1 MLTLKDIVAAPP
13 KVDAELHL
21 PYELREK
28 SRLRATLST
37 GEEAAL
43 FLVRGTVLHGGDCLK
58 GTADDG
64 SVKIVRIV
72 AAPEAVHVIE
82 CHDADEFARCAYH
95 LGNRHTMVQFLPRME
110 DGHYVLSIRSD
121 KVLMDMI
128 EGLGAHASEQMLPF
142 EPEGGAYSGGG
153 HNHGHSHGH
162 DDHDHGHKHAHGEH
176 EHGQGHED
184 KHEHDHKHEHKH
196 GHDHGH
202 DHGHSAHDPDL
213 PHPGSRMPVHE
224 PKIHRPDP
232 AKWTG
237 TQDK

>member
-1 MLTLKDIVAAPP
+1 MLTLKDIVPTPAQ
-13 KVDAELHL
+13 VDAELHL

-28 SRLRATLST
+28 SRLRATLSN

-43 FLVRGTVLHGGDCLK
+43 FMARGTMLHDGDCLK
-58 GTADDG
+58 GVDEHGA
-64 SVKIVRIV
+64 VKHVRVV

-95 LGNRHTMVQFLPRME
+95 LGNRHTMVQFLPRMA
-110 DGHYVLSIRSD
+110 DGHYVLAIRAD

-128 EGLGAHASEQMLPF
+128 EGLGAHGSEQMLPF

-153 HNHGHSHGH
+153 HSHGHSH
-162 DDHDHGHKHAHGEH
+162 DHAHGHGHEH
-176 EHGQGHED
+176 EHG
-184 KHEHDHKHEHKH
+184 HEHAH

-202 DHGHSAHDPDL
+202 DHNHQHDHGHSHDPDL

>member
-1 MLTLKDIVAAPP
+1 MLTLKDLVPAPA

-43 FLVRGTVLHGGDCLK
+43 FLPRGTMLRDGDCLK
-58 GTADDG
+58 GVDDG
-64 SVKIVRIV
+64 GTARFVRVV

-110 DGHYVLSIRSD
+110 DGHYVLSIRAD
-121 KVLMDMI
+121 KVLIDMI

-153 HNHGHSHGH
+153 HSHAHSHDHADGDGDH
-162 DDHDHGHKHAHGEH
+162 HDHDHGHKH
-176 EHGQGHED
+176 GHD
-184 KHEHDHKHEHKH
+184 HDHKHGHEHAH
-196 GHDHGH
+196 H
-202 DHGHSAHDPDL
+202 AHDPDL

>member
-1 MLTLKDIVAAPP
+1 MLTLKDLVAPAAN
-13 KVDAELHL
+13 VDAELHL

-43 FLVRGTVLHGGDCLK
+43 FLPRGTILRGGDCLK
-58 GTADDG
+58 GTDDHG
-64 SVKIVRIV
+64 AVKTVRVV
-72 AAPEAVHVIE
+72 AAPQPVHVIE
-82 CHDADEFARCAYH
+82 CHNADEFARCAYH
-95 LGNRHTMVQFLPRME
+95 LGNRHTMVMFLPRME
-110 DGHYVLSIRSD
+110 DGHYVLAIRAD
-121 KVLMDMI
+121 KVLLDMI
-128 EGLGAHASEQMLPF
+128 EGLGAHGSEQMLPF

-153 HNHGHSHGH
+153 HNHAHSHGH
-162 DDHDHGHKHAHGEH
+162 DHDHG
-176 EHGQGHED
+176 
-184 KHEHDHKHEHKH
+184 H

-202 DHGHSAHDPDL
+202 DHKHEHGHAHHNHSHDPDL